1 MILVTGSNGF
11 IGSNL
16 CISLL
21 NQGYKV
27 LAIDDLSNAARNSFD
42 RIKAGAK
49 ENWSNFTFFSCDV
62 TELNHLLSILFNFKI
77 KKIVHLAAV
86 GSIQRSFSDPSHTL
100 KVNEIGFSNILQA
113 AHIIKAQRVVYAS
126 SSSVY
131 GDTPY
136 PIRHEGIESAARS
149 PYALSKL
156 HNEKL
161 AKIMSKKYNLETI
174 GLRFFNVY
182 GPGQRHDSP
191 YSAVI
196 SKFIHNEKLIINGD
210 GSQIRDF
217 TFVSDVCRAIVLAL
231 DCETHGFVANVCTGV
246 GTSITELANKLSN
259 GREIH
264 YSEARPGETMTSIG
278 SPDLAIK
285 LLKFQTIT
293 SLDIGLKITQ
303 EA

>member
-1 MILVTGSNGF
+1 MILVTGSQGF

-21 NQGYKV
+21 NQGHKV
-27 LAIDDLSNAARNSFD
+27 LAMDNLSNSAKDSFD
-42 RIKAGAK
+42 RIKAGSK
-49 ENWSNFTFFSCDV
+49 ENWSNFTFFKCDM
-62 TELNHLLSILFNFKI
+62 TEFDHLLSILFNYKVQ
-77 KKIVHLAAV
+77 KIVHLAAV
-86 GSIQRSFSDPSHTL
+86 GSIQRSFIDPSYTL
-100 KVNEIGFSNILQA
+100 KTNEIGFSNILRA
-113 AHIIKAQRVVYAS
+113 AHIIKAKRIVYAS

-131 GDTPY
+131 GDTNY
-136 PIRHEGIESAARS
+136 PIRHEGIESEVKS

-161 AKIMSKKYNLETI
+161 ARLMSSHYELETI

-196 SKFIHNEKLIINGD
+196 PKFIHNEKLIVNGD

-217 TFVSDVCRAIVLAL
+217 TFVSDVCRAITLSL
-231 DCETHGFVANVCTGV
+231 NCEKHGFVANVCT
-246 GTSITELANKLSN
+246 SITDLAKKLSE

-264 YSEARPGETMTSIG
+264 YAEAKPGEVMISIG
-278 SPDLAIK
+278 NPDLAMK
-285 LLKFQTIT
+285 FLKFQAIT
-293 SLDIGLKITQ
+293 SLDIGLKITRG
-303 EA
+303 A